1 MRACNPRLLKGS
13 DLVPHTT
20 RRSSL
25 GTAYRGLATLVSP
38 TVSATTKKDWR
49 GTENLVF
56 DGGCVIGANHISWSD
71 PPILAQFI
79 WANDRPPR
87 FLGKESVFHVPI
99 FGSLITS
106 AGQIPV
112 ARDGDAAAAALAA
125 IEAARKGETVVVYP
139 EGTITKDPDLWPMCA
154 KTGAA
159 RIALTADVPLI
170 PVAQWGPQDIL
181 SPHGKALKLF
191 PLKTVHMRVGPAIDL
206 DDLRGR
212 EIDEKVLRVATARLM
227 AAITSMLED
236 VRGEKA
242 PQGCWDRSNSGERSE
257 LTTEWSD

>member
-1 MRACNPRLLKGS
+1 LGS
-13 DLVPHTT
+13 
-20 RRSSL
+20 S
-25 GTAYRGLATLVSP
+25 YRGLATLVSP
-38 TVSATTKKDWR
+38 TVALATKKDWR
-49 GTENLVF
+49 GTEHLVF

-87 FLGKESVFHVPI
+87 FLGKDSVFKVPV
-99 FGSLITS
+99 FGALITS

-112 ARDGDAAAAALAA
+112 ARDGDAAAAASAA
-125 IEAARKGETVVVYP
+125 IDAARRGETVVVYP

-159 RIALTADVPLI
+159 RIALTAGVPLI
-170 PVAQWGPQDIL
+170 PVAQWGPQDL
-181 SPHGKALKLF
+181 LHPHGKVLKLF
-191 PLKTVHMRVGPAIDL
+191 PLKTMHLRVGPAIDL

-212 EIDEKVLRVATARLM
+212 EINEKVLRIATARLM
-227 AAITSMLED
+227 TAITSMLEEM
-236 VRGEKA
+236 RGEKA
-242 PQGCWDRSNSGERSE
+242 PVGCWDRSNSGERSE